1 MNAKTL
7 DIEASEPA
15 ALANEIAPM
24 PASAGR
30 REPVL
35 SHDGYPQLVAKS
47 TGLECQVDERIT
59 GSASMETT
67 RSDAE
72 LSDSEK
78 RFRQLVEGAPEGIYI
93 NTGHRFRY
101 LNPAALSLFG
111 AATPEQ
117 LVGHSVLERYHP
129 RYRAIAGERMRILLN
144 ELKAVPAIEQQCFRL
159 DGTVFDVEVSAVPF
173 KFERRDGAVVYIRDI
188 TARKKGE
195 QDRLALLQQ
204 AKELAEANSR
214 HKSEFLANMSHEI
227 RTPMNAIIGMTQL
240 TLETPLNEE
249 QQDYLSTV
257 KRSAQAL
264 LRLLNDIL
272 DFSKVEAGKQEL
284 VLSGFDVRQCIE
296 EVVRALTPGAFES
309 GIKLNSRIHPDVP
322 AFLLGDEQRLRQ
334 VLMNLVGNAL
344 KFTHHGTVQIETSVQ
359 SRDAS
364 DVTVHIMVADTGVG
378 IPEDKQT
385 IIFAPFEQCDG
396 SISRKYGG
404 TGLGLAISTKLAL
417 LMNGNLR
424 LESPWRDP
432 ESGNLV
438 SGCAFHLTVLFKE
451 VEAPSGVTALAVAP
465 ILHGLRVLL
474 AEDNAVNRKL
484 ALRLLEKNG
493 HIVHV
498 AANGRE
504 ALAVLDREKVDV
516 VLMDLQMPEMDGFQ
530 AAAAIRR
537 SEQLHGGHV
546 PIVALTAH
554 ALTGDRESCISSG
567 MDAYLAKPY
576 SMEDLNQVLAE
587 AISRQG
593 WTAANE
599 DSKRIRP

>member
-1 MNAKTL
+1 V
-7 DIEASEPA
+7 PA
-15 ALANEIAPM
+15 TLANEIATM
-24 PASAGR
+24 PITTGVS
-30 REPVL
+30 EPVL
-35 SHDGYPQLVAKS
+35 SLDGYSRLLAKP
-47 TGLECQVDERIT
+47 TGFESQAGERPT
-59 GSASMETT
+59 GSASMETM
-67 RSDAE
+67 RSEAE
-72 LSDSEK
+72 LSESEK

-101 LNPAALSLFG
+101 LNPAALRLFG
-111 AATPEQ
+111 ADTPEQ

-129 RYRAIAGERMRILLN
+129 RYRAIAGERMRVLLE

-173 KFERRDGAVVYIRDI
+173 KFERNDGAVVYIRDI
-188 TARKKGE
+188 TARKKAE
-195 QDRLALLQQ
+195 QDRLDLLQK

-240 TLETPLNEE
+240 TLDTPVSEE

-284 VLSGFDVRQCIE
+284 VLSEFDVRQCIE

-309 GIKLNSRIHPDVP
+309 GIELNSQIDPDVP

-334 VLMNLVGNAL
+334 VLMNLAGNAL
-344 KFTHHGTVQIETSVQ
+344 KFTHHGMVQIETRVQ
-359 SRDAS
+359 SRDAAN
-364 DVTVHIMVADTGVG
+364 VTVHIMVADTGVG

-396 SISRKYGG
+396 STSRKYGG

-417 LMNGNLR
+417 LMDGCLR

-438 SGCAFHLTVLFKE
+438 SGCAFHFTAPFKE
-451 VEAPSGVTALAVAP
+451 VQAPSRVATLAVAP
-465 ILHGLRVLL
+465 ILRGLRVLL

-498 AANGRE
+498 AANGHE
-504 ALAVLDREKVDV
+504 ALAVLDREEVDV

-554 ALTGDRESCISSG
+554 ALIGDRENCISSG

-587 AISRQG
+587 AMSRQVG
-593 WTAANE
+593 TAANE
-599 DSKRIRP
+599 DSKRMLP

>member
-30 REPVL
+30 REPVF

-67 RSDAE
+67 RSEAE

-78 RFRQLVEGAPEGIYI
+78 RYRQLVEGSPEGIYI

-173 KFERRDGAVVYIRDI
+173 KFERNDGAVVYIRDI
-188 TARKKGE
+188 TARKKAE
-195 QDRLALLQQ
+195 HDRLDLLQK

-249 QQDYLSTV
+249 QRDYLSTV

-309 GIKLNSRIHPDVP
+309 GIKLNSRIHSDVP

-344 KFTHHGTVQIETSVQ
+344 KFTHHGMVQIETRVQ
-359 SRDAS
+359 SRDDAN
-364 DVTVHIMVADTGVG
+364 VTVHIMVADTGVG

-396 SISRKYGG
+396 STSRKYGG

-417 LMNGNLR
+417 LMDGCLR

-438 SGCAFHLTVLFKE
+438 SGCAFHFTAPFKE
-451 VEAPSGVTALAVAP
+451 VQAPSRVATLAVAP
-465 ILHGLRVLL
+465 ILRGLRVLL

-498 AANGRE
+498 AANGHE
-504 ALAVLDREKVDV
+504 ALAVLDREEVDV

-554 ALTGDRESCISSG
+554 ALIGDRENCISSG

-587 AISRQG
+587 AMSRQVG
-593 WTAANE
+593 TAANE
-599 DSKRIRP
+599 DSKRMLP

>member
-1 MNAKTL
+1 V
-7 DIEASEPA
+7 PA
-15 ALANEIAPM
+15 TLANEIATM
-24 PASAGR
+24 PITTGVS
-30 REPVL
+30 EPVL
-35 SHDGYPQLVAKS
+35 SLDGYSRLLAKP
-47 TGLECQVDERIT
+47 TGFESQAGERPT
-59 GSASMETT
+59 GSASMETM
-67 RSDAE
+67 RSEAE
-72 LSDSEK
+72 LSESEK

-101 LNPAALSLFG
+101 LNPAALRLFG
-111 AATPEQ
+111 ADTPEE
-117 LVGHSVLERYHP
+117 LVGQSVLERYHP
-129 RYRAIAGERMRILLN
+129 RYRAIAGERMRVLLE

-173 KFERRDGAVVYIRDI
+173 KFERNDGAVVYIRDI
-188 TARKKGE
+188 TARKKAE
-195 QDRLALLQQ
+195 QDRLDLLQK

-240 TLETPLNEE
+240 TLDTPVSEE

-284 VLSGFDVRQCIE
+284 VLSEFDVRQCIE

-309 GIKLNSRIHPDVP
+309 GIELNSQIDPDVP

-334 VLMNLVGNAL
+334 VLMNLAGNAL
-344 KFTHHGTVQIETSVQ
+344 KFTHHGMVQIETRVQ
-359 SRDAS
+359 SRDDAN
-364 DVTVHIMVADTGVG
+364 VTVHIMVADTGVG

-396 SISRKYGG
+396 STSRKYGG

-417 LMNGNLR
+417 LMDGCLR

-438 SGCAFHLTVLFKE
+438 SGCAFHFTAPFKE
-451 VEAPSGVTALAVAP
+451 VQAPSRVATLAVAP
-465 ILHGLRVLL
+465 ILRGLRVLL

-498 AANGRE
+498 AANGHE
-504 ALAVLDREKVDV
+504 ALAVLDREEVDV

-554 ALTGDRESCISSG
+554 ALIGDRENCISSG

-587 AISRQG
+587 AMSRQVG
-593 WTAANE
+593 TAANE
-599 DSKRIRP
+599 DSKRMLP